1 MFFFSPKDPSWAPH
15 GYINDKGI
23 IWPFVYKAWRMPT
36 SRKTIRHNWPISSGN
51 NTIHTSNRAD
61 DGHRRVETLQEQNT
75 VLSLFFP
82 QTICTISFTPLSF
95 VSMYSYRNQW
105 FPRTHYYLTFFQ
117 FSVIHAGTVA
127 KKVLLESRRSEIST
141 PAPLIWS
148 IQGHWAPWAFE
159 EKTS

>member
-1 MFFFSPKDPSWAPH
+1 MRARVQLCLPPGSFSLKLRPPRASQLPLKSHQKAKVTFKLSSVVAPSYLWFCKDQRNVFFFSPKDPSWAPH

-51 NTIHTSNRAD
+51 NTIHTSNRAA

-95 VSMYSYRNQW
+95 VSMHSYRNQ
-105 FPRTHYYLTFFQ
+105 
-117 FSVIHAGTVA
+117 
-127 KKVLLESRRSEIST
+127 
-141 PAPLIWS
+141 
-148 IQGHWAPWAFE
+148 
-159 EKTS
+159 